1 MSPSISPSIPP
12 ADVGD
17 LRQHVAGP
25 VLTPQD
31 DGYETETAAYNLA
44 TPIRPDVV
52 VGAQDA
58 DDVAAAVAWAAAHHV
73 PLGVQATGHGA
84 DVPMQGGLL
93 ISTARLQECTV
104 DPQSRTARVGAG
116 VRWRSVLEASV
127 PHGLVGL
134 SGSTTDVGVVGYT
147 LGGGLPVLGRT
158 FGFAADHVRSFE
170 VVTPDGR
177 RRAVDAAHEPELF
190 GLLRGG
196 KGNLGVVTAM
206 EFELLPLDGLYGGA
220 VIYPGA
226 HAREVLTA
234 WSRWTADLPESVST
248 SIALLRLPA
257 MDIVPEP
264 LRDRFVVH
272 LRYACTA
279 PAEEAER
286 LLAPMR
292 ALPDPVMDT
301 VGPMSY
307 RDVDAIHMDPPVPI
321 PYRETGRLLE
331 DVDDDAVD
339 ALLAQ
344 AGPDADCPLA
354 LIEIRLLGGAL
365 SRAAEGTTDL
375 VAGRDGRYVIGLV
388 GLTVPPHG
396 DRVPAAIEDVLT
408 ALGGHVSERTLVNF
422 LGSVDGDEAFSRAWS
437 SDAGSRLRAAKDAYD
452 PENLLRFQHAVR
464 P

>member
-1 MSPSISPSIPP
+1 MVPTIPP
-12 ADVGD
+12 ADVEELG
-17 LRQHVAGP
+17 RQIAGP

-31 DGYETETAAYNLA
+31 DGYERETAAYNLA

-52 VGAQDA
+52 VGAVDA
-58 DDVAAAVAWAAAHHV
+58 DAVAAAVAWAAARRV
-73 PLGVQATGHGA
+73 PVGVQATGHGA
-84 DVPMQGGLL
+84 DGPMQGGLL

-104 DPQSRTARVGAG
+104 DPEARTARVGAG

-134 SGSTTDVGVVGYT
+134 NGSTTDVGVVGYT

-158 FGFAADHVRSFE
+158 FGFAADHVRSAD

-177 RRAVDAAHEPELF
+177 RRTVDATHEPELL

-206 EFELLPLDGLYGGA
+206 EFELLPLDGLYGGG
-220 VIYPGA
+220 IFYPGDD
-226 HAREVLTA
+226 ARQVLTA
-234 WSRWTADLPESVST
+234 WSRWTADLPETVST

-264 LRDRFVVH
+264 LRDRFVLH

-279 PAEEAER
+279 GDEEGER
-286 LLAPMR
+286 LVAPMR
-292 ALPDPVMDT
+292 ALSDPVMDT

-307 RDVDAIHMDPPVPI
+307 RDVDAIHLDPPEPI
-321 PYRETGRLLE
+321 PYRETGRLL
-331 DVDDDAVD
+331 DDLDDDAVD
-339 ALLAQ
+339 ALLGQ
-344 AGPDADCPLA
+344 AGPGTDCPVT

-365 SRAAEGTTDL
+365 ARTPEGVADL

-388 GLTVPPHG
+388 GLVVPPG
-396 DRVPAAIEDVLT
+396 GERVPAAIESILT
-408 ALGGHVSERTLVNF
+408 ALAGHVSERTLVNF
-422 LGSVDGDEAFSRAWS
+422 QGSVDGDGDSSRSWTEEGHA
-437 SDAGSRLRAAKDAYD
+437 RLLAAKNTYD
-452 PENLLRFQHAVR
+452 PDNLLRFQHAVR
-464 P
+464 A

>member
-1 MSPSISPSIPP
+1 MPPSNSPTFSP
-12 ADVGD
+12 ADLEE
-17 LRQHVAGP
+17 LRQRVAGP
-25 VLTPQD
+25 VLTPRD
-31 DGYETETAAYNLA
+31 DGYDRETAAYNLA
-44 TPIRPDVV
+44 TPVRPDVV

-84 DVPMQGGLL
+84 DLPMQGGLL

-104 DPQSRTARVGAG
+104 DPESRTAHVGAG

-134 SGSTTDVGVVGYT
+134 NGSATDVGVVGYT

-177 RRAVDAAHEPELF
+177 RRAVDAGHEPELF

-220 VIYPGA
+220 IIYPGA

-234 WSRWTADLPESVST
+234 WSRWTADLPETVST

-264 LRDRFVVH
+264 LRDRFVVQ

-279 PAEEAER
+279 SEEEAER
-286 LLAPMR
+286 LLGPMR

-321 PYRETGRLLE
+321 PYREAGRLLE
-331 DVDDDAVD
+331 DVDGDAVE
-339 ALLAQ
+339 ALLGQ
-344 AGPDADCPLA
+344 AGPDSDCPLA
-354 LIEIRLLGGAL
+354 LIEVRLMGGAL
-365 SRAAEGTTDL
+365 SRAPEGAADL
-375 VAGRDGRYVIGLV
+375 VAGREGRYVIGLV
-388 GLTVPPHG
+388 GLTVPPDG
-396 DRVPAAIEDVLT
+396 DRVPAAIEGVLE
-408 ALGGHVSERTLVNF
+408 ALDGHVSERTMVNF
-422 LGSVDGDEAFSRAWS
+422 LGSVDGDEDSVRAWS
-437 SDAGSRLRAAKDAYD
+437 DEDRSRLLTAKAAYD
-452 PENLLRFQHAVR
+452 PGNLLRFQHAVR
-464 P
+464 A